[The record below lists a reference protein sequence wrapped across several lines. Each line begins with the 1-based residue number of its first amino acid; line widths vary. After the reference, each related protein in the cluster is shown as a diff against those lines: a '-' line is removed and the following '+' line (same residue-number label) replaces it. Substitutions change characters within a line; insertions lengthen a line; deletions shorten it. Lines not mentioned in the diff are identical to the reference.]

1 MNECEEIRWQDRMTM
16 FVMAVVILGAAVAMI
31 GSGKKQVT
39 TNDIEVFDI
48 DSIILEESGPLPEIV
63 FEEAVLPE
71 ILPPLYEPALPP
83 LQGEVS

>member
-1 MNECEEIRWQDRMTM
+1 MNECEEIKWQDRMTM
-16 FVMAVVILGAAVAMI
+16 FAMAIVLLATAAAFI
-31 GSGKKQVT
+31 GMAKKEV

-48 DSIILEESGPLPEIV
+48 DSIIVEESGPLPEIV

-83 LQGEVS
+83 LQGEV